1 MRNQCYQCAII
12 SKIKHL
18 RPSKFFNAPKIAKFS
33 VSLNMTKEEISQ
45 HVRDFVL
52 EQKRDLVD
60 YHFNEM
66 LAAYQLQESAL
77 SESEKSWIKSYK
89 IDCHEILEDLEIDCL
104 DIIQSYYKYKGSDPD
119 EPNIHI
125 VNWSEIQRHWKT
137 DFNRIS
143 HIFKKALYIL
153 QWGEY
158 SEKFFF

>member
-45 HVRDFVL
+45 HIRDFVL

-66 LAAYQLQESAL
+66 LAAYELQ
-77 SESEKSWIKSYK
+77 ESEKSCIRRYK

-104 DIIQSYYKYKGSDPD
+104 DIIRLYYKASGTD
-119 EPNIHI
+119 EHNIHI
-125 VNWSEIQRHWKT
+125 QNWSEIQRHWKT
-137 DFNRIS
+137 DFKRIS
-143 HIFKKALYIL
+143 YIFKKTLYIL

-158 SEKFFF
+158 SEKFFFLDIINL

>member
-45 HVRDFVL
+45 HIREFVL

-66 LAAYQLQESAL
+66 LAAYELQESAL
-77 SESEKSWIKSYK
+77 KESEKSWIKAYK
-89 IDCHEILEDLEIDCL
+89 IDCHEILEDLEKECL
-104 DIIQSYYKYKGSDPD
+104 DIIRLYYRTSVTN
-119 EPNIHI
+119 EHHIHI
-125 VNWSEIQRHWKT
+125 QNWSEIQNHWKT

-158 SEKFFF
+158 SNKFFF

>member
-77 SESEKSWIKSYK
+77 PESEKSWIKSYK

-104 DIIQSYYKYKGSDPD
+104 DIIRLYYKASTTD
-119 EPNIHI
+119 EYNIH
-125 VNWSEIQRHWKT
+125 VQNWSEIQRHWKT